1 MVVRKNTE
9 TCRAARY
16 RAQDAHHRAQKFVF
30 KNVSTPIDP
39 AHRRPHHPRGVKNR
53 PLDATPPAS
62 PQALGGEPQWTRPST
77 GRLVDLLIPR
87 DGKGGKP
94 NEQAPQRPG
103 AGLPDPDGVSTM
115 NAARRPAQHIAWH
128 RDLCPQ
134 GSTPTRTPGIGLT
147 VGPRGPAGAHEHPRL
162 SPAPGSA
169 APRPA
174 GTART
179 AASGHQRQK
188 ASGHI
193 VVMHNSDATPVVPSK
208 MSQRGDDTGR
218 ASHRGPPPAHLTRDP
233 TT

>member
-1 MVVRKNTE
+1 MVVRKTPKPAE
-9 TCRAARY
+9 PPATVPRTPTIELRSSCSKMSAR
-16 RAQDAHHRAQKFVF
+16 RSTRHTGDLTTPEVSKIARSTPPHPPHHR
-30 KNVSTPIDP
+30 
-39 AHRRPHHPRGVKNR
+39 
-53 PLDATPPAS
+53 PLVGNPSGQGPP
-62 PQALGGEPQWTRPST
+62 
-77 GRLVDLLIPR
+77 LVDWSTCSFR
-87 DGKGGKP
+87 VVAGGNP
-94 NEQAPQRPG
+94 NEQAPQRLG
-103 AGLPDPDGVSTM
+103 AGLPDPDRASAM

-134 GSTPTRTPGIGLT
+134 
-147 VGPRGPAGAHEHPRL
+147 GAHEHPRL

-179 AASGHQRQK
+179 ATSGHQRQK

>member
-1 MVVRKNTE
+1 MSP
-9 TCRAARY
+9 
-16 RAQDAHHRAQKFVF
+16 HRPPRHAG
-30 KNVSTPIDP
+30 DP
-39 AHRRPHHPRGVKNR
+39 TTPRGVKNR
-53 PLDATPPAS
+53 PLDLATGPWWVPRRT
-62 PQALGGEPQWTRPST
+62 WPST
-77 GRLVDLLIPR
+77 GRPAHSAWWQ
-87 DGKGGKP
+87 GKVPAGK
-94 NEQAPQRPG
+94 APQRLG
-103 AGLPDPDGVSTM
+103 AGLPDPDRASAM